1 MKSLFTLFGIFVFS
15 FVFSQKIEDGEAKN
29 IKEFY
34 NIALSE
40 QQAYKWLDHLC
51 NEIGP
56 RPAGS
61 ENADKAANWAKKELE
76 KLGLDKVWLQEV
88 DVPHWVRGIE
98 TATLTELVQEH
109 DLAIT
114 ALGGSVG
121 TPETGVN
128 ANVVEVTSFDDLE
141 KLGEKN
147 IKGKIVFFN
156 IPMDPTNFS
165 TGFSY
170 GMAGKQR
177 WAGAAEAS
185 KFGAVAVLTR
195 SLTLKPDNYPHTG
208 SMNYGDAKVKI
219 PAAALSIQAAELL
232 HEKLAENTGLM
243 VKMTLTCKSL
253 ERTTGYNVIGEIIG
267 SEKPNEIVVVGGH
280 LDSWDLGTGAQDDGA
295 GSVQSMEV
303 LALMKQTGYTP
314 KRTHRVVL
322 FMNEEFGLDGAK
334 TYAKYTKEN
343 NINHVIA
350 LESDGGSGTPRG
362 FSFDTNLKTVDAIR
376 EFKSLLS
383 PYGLH
388 DYAKGGSGA
397 DIGQLKSEGTI
408 LIGFR
413 PDNQRYFD
421 YHHAY
426 TDRFDIIN
434 ARELELGA
442 AGITA
447 LLYLLDK
454 YDVQAIPD

>member
-1 MKSLFTLFGIFVFS
+1 MKSLFTLFGILIFTS
-15 FVFSQKIEDGEAKN
+15 VFSQTIEEGEAKY

-40 QQAYKWLDHLC
+40 QQAYKWLDQLC
-51 NEIGP
+51 NDIGP

-61 ENADKAANWAKKELE
+61 ENADKAAKWAKAELE
-76 KLGLDKVWLQEV
+76 KIGLENVWLQEV
-88 DVPHWVRGIE
+88 DVPHWVRGKE
-98 TATLTELVQEH
+98 TATLKELINEH

-121 TPETGVN
+121 TPAEGII

-156 IPMDPTNFS
+156 IPMDPKNFS

-195 SLTLKPDNYPHTG
+195 SLTLKRDNYPHTG
-208 SMNYGDAKVKI
+208 SMRYGDAKVKI
-219 PAAALSIQAAELL
+219 PAAALSIEATELL
-232 HEKLAENTGLM
+232 HDKLQTNTGLT
-243 VKMTLTCKSL
+243 VSLLLTCKSL
-253 ERTTGYNVIGEIIG
+253 ERTKGYNVIGDIKG
-267 SEKPNEIVVVGGH
+267 SEKPDEIVLVGGH

-295 GSVQSMEV
+295 GSVQSMQV
-303 LALMKQTGYTP
+303 MSLFKQTGYTP

-334 TYAKYTKEN
+334 AYAEYTKQN
-343 NINHVIA
+343 SINHVIA

-362 FSFDTNLKTVDAIR
+362 FSFDTNMETVEAIR

-408 LIGFR
+408 LIGYR

-442 AGITA
+442 AGMA
-447 LLYLLDK
+447 SLLYLLDK
-454 YDVQAIPD
+454 YNMSVVKK

>member
-1 MKSLFTLFGIFVFS
+1 MKSLFTLFGILIFTS
-15 FVFSQKIEDGEAKN
+15 VFSQTIEEGEAKN

-40 QQAYKWLDHLC
+40 QQAYKWLDQLC
-51 NEIGP
+51 NDIGP

-61 ENADKAANWAKKELE
+61 ENADKAAKWAKAELE
-76 KLGLDKVWLQEV
+76 KIGLENVWLQEV
-88 DVPHWVRGIE
+88 DVPHWVRGEE
-98 TATLTELVQEH
+98 TATLKELINEH

-121 TPETGVN
+121 TPAEGII

-141 KLGEKN
+141 KIGEKN

-156 IPMDPTNFS
+156 IPMDPKNFS

-195 SLTLKPDNYPHTG
+195 SLTLKRDNYPHTG
-208 SMNYGDAKVKI
+208 SMRYGDAKVKI
-219 PAAALSIQAAELL
+219 PAAALSIEAAELL
-232 HEKLAENTGLM
+232 HDKLQTNTGLT
-243 VKMTLTCKSL
+243 VNLVLTCKSL
-253 ERTTGYNVIGEIIG
+253 ERTTGYNVIGDITG
-267 SEKPNEIVVVGGH
+267 SEKPDEIVLVGGH

-295 GSVQSMEV
+295 GSVQSMQV
-303 LALMKQTGYTP
+303 MSLFKQTGYTP

-334 TYAKYTKEN
+334 AYAEYSKKE

-362 FSFDTNLKTVDAIR
+362 FSFDTNMETVEAIR
-376 EFKSLLS
+376 EFKSLLA

-408 LIGFR
+408 LIGYR

-442 AGITA
+442 AGMTA

-454 YDVQAIPD
+454 YDMSVVKK

>member
-1 MKSLFTLFGIFVFS
+1 MKNIFALAAILFTLNSLAQPYALG
-15 FVFSQKIEDGEAKN
+15 EDKY

-34 NIALSE
+34 NISLSE

-61 ENADKAANWAKKELE
+61 LNAEQAVSWAEEELKK
-76 KLGLDKVWLQEV
+76 LDLDSVWLQEV
-88 DVPHWVRGIE
+88 DVPHWVRGTE
-98 TATLTELVQEH
+98 TAKVKEFVKEYELAV
-109 DLAIT
+109 T

-121 TPETGVN
+121 TPADGIFAE
-128 ANVVEVTSFDDLE
+128 VVEVTSFDDLE
-141 KLGEKN
+141 KMGEDK
-147 IKGKIVFFN
+147 IKGKIVFYN
-156 IPMDPTNFS
+156 IPMDPTNIS

-170 GMAGKQR
+170 GQAGRQR
-177 WAGAAEAS
+177 WAGAMEAS

-208 SMNYGDAKVKI
+208 SMSYGDAKVKI
-219 PAAALSIQAAELL
+219 PAAALGIQSADFL
-232 HEKLAENTGLM
+232 HEKLQQNKGLKIEL
-243 VKMTLTCKSL
+243 VLGCRSL
-253 ERTTGYNVIGEIIG
+253 ERTTSYNVIGEIKG
-267 SEKPNEIVVVGGH
+267 SEKPEEVVVVGGH

-303 LALMKQTGYTP
+303 LYLFKKMNYKP

-334 TYAKYTKEN
+334 AYAQYTKDN

-362 FSFDTNLKTVDAIR
+362 FSIDANMATVEAIR
-376 EFKSLLS
+376 EYKPLLS
-383 PYGLH
+383 PFGLH
-388 DYAKGGSGA
+388 EYTKGGSGA
-397 DIGQLKSEGTI
+397 DINQLKSENTI
-408 LIGFR
+408 LIGYR

-426 TDRFDIIN
+426 TDRFEIIN

-442 AGITA
+442 AGMAA

-454 YDVQAIPD
+454 YEMKPIH

>member
-1 MKSLFTLFGIFVFS
+1 MKSLFTLLGILTFV
-15 FVFSQKIEDGEAKN
+15 FVFSQNIEEGEAKN

-61 ENADKAANWAKKELE
+61 DNADKAAKWAKSELE
-76 KLGLDKVWLQEV
+76 KIGLENVWLQEV
-88 DVPHWVRGIE
+88 DVPHWVRGEE
-98 TATLTELVQEH
+98 TATLTELIQEH

-121 TPETGVN
+121 TPGEGIN
-128 ANVVEVTSFDDLE
+128 ASVVEVKSFDELE
-141 KLGEKN
+141 ELGEKN

-195 SLTLKPDNYPHTG
+195 SLTLKRDNYPHTG
-208 SMNYGDAKVKI
+208 SMNYGDALVKI
-219 PAAALSIQAAELL
+219 PAAALSIEATELL
-232 HEKLAENTGLM
+232 HEKLQTNTGLT
-243 VKMTLTCKSL
+243 VKLVLTCKSM
-253 ERTTGYNVIGEIIG
+253 ERTKGYNVIGEIKG
-267 SEKPNEIVVVGGH
+267 SEKPDEIVLVGGH

-295 GSVQSMEV
+295 GSVQSMQV
-303 LALMKQTGYTP
+303 MSLFKKTGYAP

-334 TYAKYTKEN
+334 VYAEYTKEN
-343 NINHVIA
+343 KINHVIA

-362 FSFDTNLKTVDAIR
+362 FSFDTNMETVEAVR
-376 EFKSLLS
+376 EFKPLLS

-408 LIGFR
+408 LIGYR

-421 YHHAY
+421 YHHAA
-426 TDRFDIIN
+426 TDQFDIIN

-442 AGITA
+442 AGMAA
-447 LLYLLDK
+447 LLYLMDK
-454 YDVQAIPD
+454 YDVEVIQK